1 MPMQPDQTLTFA
13 IVTTVVVGAAIVL
26 GTITAALMEG
36 RAVVKAFENMARQP
50 SVADHIRG
58 LLFVVLAILETTAIY
73 VLLICLVLLFANPF
87 ASVFGLLGE

>member
-1 MPMQPDQTLTFA
+1 MQPEQALRFSV
-13 IVTTVVVGAAIVL
+13 VTTIVVGVAIVL

-50 SVADHIRG
+50 SVADRIRG
-58 LLFVVLAILETTAIY
+58 LLFVVLALLESTAIY

-87 ASVFGLLGE
+87 QELFGF

>member
-1 MPMQPDQTLTFA
+1 MQSDQILEFS
-13 IVTTVVVGAAIVL
+13 IITTIVVGITIVV

-50 SVADHIRG
+50 SVADRIRG
-58 LLFVVLAILETTAIY
+58 LLFVVLALLETTAIY

-87 ASVFGLLGE
+87 AKVFGL

>member
-1 MPMQPDQTLTFA
+1 MQSDQILQFS
-13 IVTTVVVGAAIVL
+13 IVTTIVVGVTIVV

-50 SVADHIRG
+50 SVADRIRG
-58 LLFVVLAILETTAIY
+58 LLFVVLALLETTAIY

-87 ASVFGLLGE
+87 AKVFGL